1 MQFRVPCSRFRVLVP
16 ILVLVLGSML
26 LPFVEAAGRTVA
38 FRASDGRAITG
49 LLLEASER
57 PAPAIVLVPMLG
69 RSKDDW
75 QAVAQR
81 LAEGGITALA
91 IDLPGTTLPEAP
103 AALAAWHTDVRAA
116 LDYLAARPDMVRQG
130 ALGVAG
136 ASLGANLAALAAA
149 ADPRVRALAL
159 ISPTLDY
166 RGVRIEAAMRQ
177 YGSRPGLL
185 VASLRDAYSARS
197 VRDLTANAP
206 GPRESRWAESAA
218 HGTTLLAREPDLV
231 RVLVEWFQRTL

>member
-1 MQFRVPCSRFRVLVP
+1 M
-16 ILVLVLGSML
+16 
-26 LPFVEAAGRTVA
+26 A

-49 LLLEASER
+49 LLMEASQR
-57 PAPAIVLVPMLG
+57 PAPAVVLVPMLG

-75 QAVAQR
+75 QSVAQR

-91 IDLPGTTLPEAP
+91 IDLPGTTLPAAP

-116 LDYLAARPDMVRQG
+116 LDYLAARPDGRQG

-149 ADPRVRALAL
+149 ADPRVRSLAL

-177 YGSRPGLL
+177 YGARPGLL

-206 GPRESRWAESAA
+206 GPRESRWAETAA
-218 HGTTLLAREPDLV
+218 HGTTLLAHEPDLV
-231 RVLVEWFQRTL
+231 RAVVEWFQRTL